1 MWYVVKTH
9 KPSWTL
15 HPNIIRTI
23 IVSNVTNDVIYH
35 NPLWT
40 SYIVFE
46 CLHSPM
52 YLSRCEIKQRLCHI
66 VRSLQ
71 GFHVTSSYVLRHNTY
86 SREKRWLCHIVTSI
100 IFILIIMNICWLG
113 TSITWYGTLWLGY
126 IMNLWWY
133 LLLG

>member
-1 MWYVVKTH
+1 MWQKSG
-9 KPSWTL
+9 KL
-15 HPNIIRTI
+15 GM
-23 IVSNVTNDVIYH
+23 NDVIYH

-40 SYIVFE
+40 SYILFE

-52 YLSRCEIKQRLCHI
+52 YLSQCEIKQRLCHI
-66 VRSLQ
+66 VTICK
-71 GFHVTSSYVLRHNTY
+71 GFMSHLRMFCDTKMNY
-86 SREKRWLCHIVTSI
+86 REKRWLCHIVTLI

-133 LLLG
+133 NIITLIYNMWIKYLLLK